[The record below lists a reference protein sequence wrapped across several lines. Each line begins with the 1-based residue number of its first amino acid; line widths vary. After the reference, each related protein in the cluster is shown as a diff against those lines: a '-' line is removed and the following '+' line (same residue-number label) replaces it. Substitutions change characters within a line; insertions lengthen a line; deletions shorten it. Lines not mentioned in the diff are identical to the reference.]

1 MIGLYLLDRPEGKL
15 SYNKDIVVNQTN
27 FLPVKEITM
36 ETMLG
41 GEGEG
46 IRPLS
51 PNGYIIMPSTYQSK
65 VQGSF
70 IISVKCDRPFELS
83 TYK

>member
-15 SYNKDIVVNQTN
+15 SYNKDIVINQTN

-36 ETMLG
+36 ETVLG
-41 GEGEG
+41 GEGQM
-46 IRPLS
+46 PLS
-51 PNGYIIMPSTYQSK
+51 SNGYVIMPSTYQSK

-70 IISVKCDRPFELS
+70 IISVKCDRAFELS
-83 TYK
+83 PYK